1 MEKPQNITDND
12 WKLLQEI
19 YSDRKEYLL
28 EKLANNYPIQYLIGN
43 VNFYGLEI
51 KADERVF
58 IPRFETEGLIAE
70 TIKYIKELDII
81 KPQIL
86 DICSGSGAIAITLAH
101 LIPSAKVTAIE
112 LSKEAI
118 TLAKENAKNN
128 NVKVK
133 FKRKDFL
140 KIRKLNN
147 YDVIISNPPYVRE
160 DEEMDKENYYEPQ
173 TAFFAENNGLVFYE
187 EIFKKCNEETKL
199 IALEIGSLQG
209 SNVLVMAKNYFPNKK
224 IILKK
229 DDAGKMRY
237 VFIFC

>member
-1 MEKPQNITDND
+1 MKKPHNVTNND

-19 YSDRKEYLL
+19 YVDRKEYLL

-51 KADERVF
+51 KVDERVF
-58 IPRFETEGLIAE
+58 IPRFETEGLVTE
-70 TIKYIKELDII
+70 TIKYIKELEIENP
-81 KPQIL
+81 KIL
-86 DICSGSGAIAITLAH
+86 DVCSGSGAIAITLAH
-101 LIPSAKVTAIE
+101 LLPTVKVSAIE

-118 TLAKENAKNN
+118 ELAKENAKVNK
-128 NVKVK
+128 VKIK

-140 KIRKLNN
+140 KMKKLEN

-173 TAFFAENNGLVFYE
+173 TAFFAENNGLIFYE
-187 EIFKKCNEETKL
+187 EIFKKCNMKTKL
-199 IALEIGSLQG
+199 IALEIGCSQG
-209 SNVLVMAKNYFPNKK
+209 KEVLILAGKFLPNKK

-229 DDAGKMRY
+229 DDAGKDRY
-237 VFIFC
+237 IFIFC